1 MKKIMLSLVLGILV
15 LGFVSATIS
24 GMAVSVSEDEG
35 KSFSFNERSYS
46 VAVSE
51 SSSGNAYLEVNGEK
65 IENAQAGDS
74 IVVDGA
80 EVIVKKV
87 RKPWLFRKGYKFDLE
102 VKEGSLN
109 KVSLEFV
116 DAPLDSPYEI
126 YAQNEINQFIEKY
139 GIDTEKFVVY
149 RKSTQG
155 KLMPGKIRLFP
166 RGVTEVDG
174 NTMIILEPNYG
185 FSDDIGPTC
194 ECMLYTQYI
203 GNVECFCH
211 CLDFNCNSAM
221 CNCPDLMKNY

>member
-102 VKEGSLN
+102 VKEGSGTDFVEELKEKYPEN
-109 KVSLEFV
+109 WRLFVDHYQSYSSINAKYTKTLEFEDSEGKPKKISTV
-116 DAPLDSPYEI
+116 FNVNPLMGEGSFTCTSSCSGSGCFLGGCDATYSPSGGGLYWCSDCDCGWDCSCDCDGKKTSTI
-126 YAQNEINQFIEKY
+126 P
-139 GIDTEKFVVY
+139 ID
-149 RKSTQG
+149 
-155 KLMPGKIRLFP
+155 
-166 RGVTEVDG
+166 
-174 NTMIILEPNYG
+174 
-185 FSDDIGPTC
+185 
-194 ECMLYTQYI
+194 
-203 GNVECFCH
+203 
-211 CLDFNCNSAM
+211 
-221 CNCPDLMKNY
+221 

>member
-102 VKEGSLN
+102 VKEGSGN
-109 KVSLEFV
+109 SEGEVCYLECGVGGF
-116 DAPLDSPYEI
+116 PI
-126 YAQNEINQFIEKY
+126 CQTNNQ
-139 GIDTEKFVVY
+139 T
-149 RKSTQG
+149 
-155 KLMPGKIRLFP
+155 
-166 RGVTEVDG
+166 
-174 NTMIILEPNYG
+174 G
-185 FSDDIGPTC
+185 FSK
-194 ECMLYTQYI
+194 
-203 GNVECFCH
+203 CFCTRFLPDEGASVAIKPK
-211 CLDFNCNSAM
+211 CYACCVSPSSSICDGTVFYNDCSCSGLYPVCVRITCPGAM
-221 CNCPDLMKNY
+221 